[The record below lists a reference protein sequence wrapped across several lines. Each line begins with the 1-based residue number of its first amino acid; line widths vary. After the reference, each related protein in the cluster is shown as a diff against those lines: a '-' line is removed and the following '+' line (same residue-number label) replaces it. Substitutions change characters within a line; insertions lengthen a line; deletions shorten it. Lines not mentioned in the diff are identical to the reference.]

1 MFELHISQKRN
12 INGKEESFEK
22 TYNSLE
28 EYIKDLHNGLLNW
41 HKTIE
46 KSNTNPRKDSL
57 TSLFDDLFSIS
68 QWAFKNIRTSVE
80 NSQKTITTEELQN
93 TINKLK
99 EGNDLIDFSRYTEN
113 LNKEAEE
120 KEKRAEAR
128 KEKIKEV
135 EQILEDMGKIKN
147 TITFIKTYL
156 KNVPNDEEALTDIK
170 NLEEKNKD
178 LWIKSQNLKA
188 EIDNLSK

>member
-12 INGKEESFEK
+12 INGKEETFEK

-41 HKTIE
+41 YKTIE

-135 EQILEDMGKIKN
+135 EQILEDMEKIKN